1 MSSDNTQEKNLEIYL
16 EKLRAIALEHMKE
29 RNLSPI
35 EALKEAINYIEG
47 EMLER

>member
-16 EKLRAIALEHMKE
+16 EKLHKIALEHMVE

-35 EALKEAINYIEG
+35 QALKEAINFLEG